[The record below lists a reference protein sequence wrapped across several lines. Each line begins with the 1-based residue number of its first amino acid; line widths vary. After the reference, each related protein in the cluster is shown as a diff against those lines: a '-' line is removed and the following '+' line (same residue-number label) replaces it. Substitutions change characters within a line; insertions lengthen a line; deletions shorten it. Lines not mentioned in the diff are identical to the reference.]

1 MFYTVLSL
9 ENYKMLQVGHSSLRT
24 GCQISQSG
32 FCLSEPDDTV
42 FLQSYRWE
50 SGTVSA
56 KSQRTGSHKQ
66 QHPGPGEYMFGS
78 SLSPLYISSLMW
90 FLIQCVYRETWIL
103 WLQWRHSVSS
113 GEIFWVTDPR
123 TVLPCAEFYP
133 KVVSKTCS
141 QPFEESCDQQ
151 ETLQAV
157 CHQQNPPGPGS
168 GFPEGKAKGRFNT
181 AAPLITNQ
189 KMFLKLSVVGYFH
202 CGTKYWGRAKW
213 SELFLLQS
221 HRHLHFSL
229 FLSPL
234 SVLIV
239 YHYWKCWY
247 LDNTTFISPKKKKK
261 SCETKLIKVS
271 PVELQSL
278 ISRWDDVTETHEQSH
293 IIRFWCLLSFVCVW
307 VCLLLPGHRLPS
319 PPLCISFTLT
329 VWYHHRNVR
338 RRRKCSKANEV
349 FNSQR
354 ILPSERKRKTN
365 VQVRQQLLS
374 LWIRL
379 LKEQWHK
386 YWSHVIFCSSR
397 WHHQSNLN
405 TDAVKTHLQV
415 LTRPVVVPEF
425 LNCSQMWYSR
435 HV

>member
-247 LDNTTFISPKKKKK
+247 LDNTTFISPKKKK
-261 SCETKLIKVS
+261 EKLWDKVN
-271 PVELQSL
+271 QSL
-278 ISRWDDVTETHEQSH
+278 TCWTSVFDLQVRWCHRNSWAEPHYQ
-293 IIRFWCLLSFVCVW
+293 ILMFIMFCLCVS
-307 VCLLLPGHRLPS
+307 VSSAAGPP
-319 PPLCISFTLT
+319 PPLSPSLHFIHFNRVIS
-329 VWYHHRNVR
+329 
-338 RRRKCSKANEV
+338 S
-349 FNSQR
+349 
-354 ILPSERKRKTN
+354 
-365 VQVRQQLLS
+365 
-374 LWIRL
+374 
-379 LKEQWHK
+379 
-386 YWSHVIFCSSR
+386 
-397 WHHQSNLN
+397 
-405 TDAVKTHLQV
+405 
-415 LTRPVVVPEF
+415 
-425 LNCSQMWYSR
+425 
-435 HV
+435 